1 MQRNKFLCAWP
12 LQPIAH
18 CFDDSHLS
26 QSKIKIFA
34 ENLENNILYLRLID
48 YVKYFIWIHSC
59 RFKSIE
65 LDIRSFNPGFIFESF
80 DLILMSDFIQLDY
93 FFEIFCR
100 KRLSGLISIYGL
112 LSSKLNWFFTQ
123 FIKNWEQQKRLIY
136 ILFCSQM
143 GEKN

>member
-1 MQRNKFLCAWP
+1 MGKRNQFLRP
-12 LQPIAH
+12 LRIAVKKNSVRLTSAVQMSAH
-18 CFDDSHLS
+18 CFGDSHFS

-34 ENLENNILYLRLID
+34 ENLENNTLYLRPTD
-48 YVKYFIWIHSC
+48 YVKYFIRIHSC

-112 LSSKLNWFFTQ
+112 LSSKLN
-123 FIKNWEQQKRLIY
+123 
-136 ILFCSQM
+136 
-143 GEKN
+143 